1 MELRNRR
8 RRTGLG
14 GRPAFLGAVAAA
26 LAIWIVAAPASA
38 GDLVVTVRTP
48 QGAPIADAVVSIA
61 ASASGPIHFP
71 WPYRMAQQNIMF
83 HPFVLIVPVGADVD
97 FPNLD
102 QVRHH
107 VYSFSPAKTFEL
119 KLYGHDETRV
129 VHFDKPGVVQLGCNI
144 HDSMIAFIDV
154 VTTPYVA
161 KTGADGVARIA
172 GAPAGAQPVRIWRP
186 FLKAPGATLTQTV
199 QIPAAGEAR
208 LAITA
213 DLRPPPDHMGM
224 Y

>member
-161 KTGADGVARIA
+161 KTGADGSPASRALPPAPSRCGSGGRSSRRPARRS
-172 GAPAGAQPVRIWRP
+172 PRP
-186 FLKAPGATLTQTV
+186 CRSPPRAKPGC
-199 QIPAAGEAR
+199 
-208 LAITA
+208 AITA